1 MSITIF
7 HPEKTE
13 DFVGDTSPVKERRY
27 PYHSRFFSAA
37 RYGDMH
43 AFIQELKKVGF
54 RETRLIP
61 ATEGLF
67 MSHIESVWMR
77 LGGPAFF
84 GGRK

>member
-1 MSITIF
+1 
-7 HPEKTE
+7 
-13 DFVGDTSPVKERRY
+13 
-27 PYHSRFFSAA
+27 
-37 RYGDMH
+37 MH
-43 AFIQELKKVGF
+43 AFIQELKKVVF